1 MNANINA
8 QMNLNLNLNVVKGFS
23 MVPSAYAWELDEI
36 ESETKSNMVEMPLIP
51 SILEKCSVE
60 GYGAKDPVS
69 ELNRHVYS
77 FLSGNFSNRHSGYC
91 LVVCSGFKKPMDFKK
106 LHRYKG
112 VYFGGVISFDVTLY
126 GSNVWAIRK
135 AFLEAERLAESGKI
149 FIFLA
154 SKKSRIDA
162 HLASSDSPML
172 LATIEKGEKPFST
185 ALKRF
190 QVSGDMTSQYLGIVN
205 DCEIRIHK
213 TPHLVGQYNNIV
225 LNKSAVCSGKNIIS
239 SHKVLYCQIEG
250 GERRYYAREIRNES
264 PYKKL
269 LKGFE
274 EFIKDEHPDLIDE
287 LPSLRDRKISV
298 TDSKLITFDN
308 VSDDILLRAY
318 EFMNDMVTYRFERQF
333 IKMFPDMNSTKF
345 IDRVADE
352 LSLDR
357 SDVIDNINSAF
368 NTDYTIDFVTGETIT
383 ESEAT
388 YIVDEGYTMDTEG
401 YVLCVNDDEYHEE
414 RSCTYYNGDW
424 YTNGYFNDNFEYCH
438 SCEDYF
444 EVGYGCSCGGESC
457 EDILLSSDDNVL
469 DHCGYVYIDVDKDR
483 ETIKPELSFK
493 KKGVRTYGLEIEFA
507 KFNEYDS
514 YYVRQETMILKSDG
528 TNGVTGEINTLPFT
542 FNALQDPHALD
553 ELWSY
558 LERVTAKGGEGD
570 VTQCGIHVH
579 VSRDSVSDL
588 DIAKFEC
595 LINSHHESL
604 SLLARRDY
612 FRNSYTNRNM
622 DRNVF
627 VKPRVKQMEK
637 YQPVNYQHSKTFE
650 IRIFRSNLRSDR
662 VRACVEF
669 VEFGLAFV
677 KTVSVTDLKTKSFSD
692 LGFLQA
698 LNRNSKRFKN
708 LHELAVSKGLLDKK
722 PTAKQA

>member
-1 MNANINA
+1 MNTNA
-8 QMNLNLNLNVVKGFS
+8 QSMNLNLNLNVVKGFS

-51 SILEKCSVE
+51 SILEKCSIG

-69 ELNRHVYS
+69 ELNRHVYN
-77 FLSGNFSNRHSGYC
+77 FLSGNFQNRHRGYC
-91 LVVCSGFKKPMDFKK
+91 LVACAGFKKPMDFVK
-106 LHRYKG
+106 LHRYNG
-112 VYFGGVISFDVTLY
+112 VYFGVGSVISFDVTLY
-126 GSNVWAIRK
+126 GSNECAIRK
-135 AFLEAERLAESGKI
+135 AFLEAERLAESGKV

-154 SKKSRIDA
+154 QKSARIDA
-162 HLASSDSPML
+162 QPASSESPML
-172 LATIEKGEKPFST
+172 LATIENGQKLFST
-185 ALKRF
+185 ALKRV
-190 QVSGDMTSQYLGIVN
+190 QINNDLYCQYVSIDNGHTVRSFRSPTIVGRNN
-205 DCEIRIHK
+205 D
-213 TPHLVGQYNNIV
+213 TVLV
-225 LNKSAVCSGKNIIS
+225 KSAVCSGKNVIS
-239 SHKVLYCQIEG
+239 SHKVLYCRVDG
-250 GERRYYAREIRNES
+250 GEQLFYAKEIRNES
-264 PYKKL
+264 PCRKL
-269 LKGFE
+269 VKGLE
-274 EFIKDEHPDLIDE
+274 EFIREEHPE
-287 LPSLRDRKISV
+287 LVEQLPLEHRK
-298 TDSKLITFDN
+298 TSKGLTFEN
-308 VSDDILLRAY
+308 VSVEVLTSVY
-318 EFMNDMVTYRFERQF
+318 EFMDSMVTSRFERDILRMFPQMNSIQF
-333 IKMFPDMNSTKF
+333 IDN
-345 IDRVADE
+345 VVDE
-352 LSLDR
+352 LNLDR
-357 SDVIDNINSAF
+357 SYVIDNINTAF
-368 NTDYTIDFVTGETIT
+368 NADYCIDFVTGETIT

-401 YVLCVNDDEYHEE
+401 YVLCVNDDEYHEA
-414 RSCTYYNGDW
+414 RSCMYYNGDW
-424 YTNGYFNDNFEYCH
+424 YTNIYFNDNFEYCH
-438 SCEDYF
+438 NCDDCY

-457 EDILLSSDDNVL
+457 KDILLPSDANVL
-469 DHCGYVYIDVDKDR
+469 DHCGKVYMDVTKDH
-483 ETIKPELSFK
+483 TSIMHYLASK

-507 KFNEYDS
+507 KFNENDRDF
-514 YYVRQETMILKSDG
+514 VIQETMILKSDG
-528 TNGVTGEINTLPFT
+528 TSGVTGEINTLPFT
-542 FNALQDPHALD
+542 FNALQDPSALD

-558 LERVTAKGGEGD
+558 LKRVTAKGGEGD

-612 FRNSYTNRNM
+612 FRNSYTNQNM
-622 DRNVF
+622 DKNVF
-627 VKPRVKQMEK
+627 VKPREKQTAK

-650 IRIFRSNLRSDR
+650 IRIFRSNLRRDR

-677 KTVSVTDLKTKSFSD
+677 KTVSVTDLKTKSFEQ